1 MAGGAEVE
9 AGRVAEVIVALGEDR
24 GRRGSGYLIA
34 TGTVLTAAHVVDDA
48 VTVAVRFDADRPA
61 ERTFQASVAWR
72 HDGIHVAVLT
82 LAGAGPEE
90 VSATPL
96 GRVGEHDAEVRCSAA
111 GFPLHKLRDGDLR
124 DGDARYRDLAHV
136 FATCPA
142 FSNRRE
148 GTLELKVDVPPAS
161 VGPGRSPWEG
171 MSGAAVFSG
180 GRLVGVVAEHHTFEG
195 PGRLA
200 ASHVGRWAEVLEK
213 GLEGAELDRLESL
226 LGHRLRP
233 ADLPDVVEH
242 SSPPRTAPDEGTPR
256 PVRGVRTHAQELAR
270 GANKKKYLTEDRLP
284 FVHPQQG
291 RHPAD
296 PDNLWARLTAPSPG
310 PARGVI
316 LIGPA
321 GAGKTRT
328 CFEVAALA
336 DRADGWRVLHIA
348 ADARVTAADLV
359 AAVSMPPRQ
368 NVLLV
373 FDYLDTYAE
382 LNLTHLVD
390 ELEERESPGTR
401 VACIASVRPGRRS
414 IVERQDRRRLFE
426 WQDMCQDDDY
436 ERAVTDRILT
446 SVAPSAVAE
455 FGQVAVAA
463 LCGGRRPAVALMRAQ
478 AIESGARDGA
488 TLRELSTVGS
498 DDLSFWARQRTDEDF
513 PGSPGTGGPGGRVD
527 PAQPRTAL
535 LAAAVAAVACAQDRA
550 AVQKAVRYFLDHHE
564 GPKPATGAEG
574 VIGGLVRL
582 GWLLSSDGELDV
594 VHDTVADEFLHK
606 ACFPDGP
613 WFQGDTARELFSAA
627 LVSTRT
633 LRLAAGHVRRW
644 AADLGAEAQ
653 TDVRLVCEDWLDSH
667 ALTLGER
674 LSGPA
679 ERETGGTALL
689 TLLAGA
695 PWQSGAMA
703 AWDRLVEPWLR
714 TAGQESPPLVRNLF
728 ANAVRN
734 TSDAV
739 PERLAAAALDWLR
752 HHRDQAEARGVVEA
766 LARAT
771 GLPDEQRAA
780 AVHEAV
786 EWLAI
791 HGVGPRN
798 RPVFVALLD
807 RDDLTAD
814 VMERV
819 LDLGLTGIRRYLPV
833 AATVHLLRTVLYRTD
848 LTRDRLDR
856 AVRLGHLW
864 LTSHKGK
871 PEASFVLRPLLTR
884 PETDAPWHAGT
895 IGHALAWLKVQDTSR
910 EASFVV
916 GHVLAHPHLAAG
928 DVERAVGHAA
938 RWLVAQGTS
947 ADASFVLRPLL
958 SRDDPER
965 IWTAEATAAAV
976 MWLEHHTTREDAAYV
991 LRSLLDHP
999 ALPPA
1004 LTAPVAE
1011 RALAWLAAHHR
1022 AARSVLPGLLAL
1034 PGPHGPDACAAA
1046 LGWLEVHHATLEA
1059 CYVLDPVLDHPALDG
1074 QRAEDAIGYA
1084 LAWLAGHGTS
1094 DAASFVFRRLLA
1106 RDDLADDVT
1115 AAAVGSALTW
1125 LEPRHTDAEAR
1136 FVLGAVL
1143 RHPEPGQHPG
1153 QEGHPG
1159 QERAITFALAWLRA
1173 HGTADH
1179 AGYVLRRLLGH
1190 PDGHPAAQDT
1200 DPDPDP
1206 EWADEAVR
1214 HAFRWLEIHHVGRQA
1229 GLVVWPLL
1237 GQPGLDPQ
1245 QRCRA
1250 AELALQRLV
1259 DHPSELGSQRV
1270 RQLCRLGEVPPEL
1283 GARIADQA
1291 LALMGSRRGVRELL
1305 PPVLRRR
1312 DIHPDQVAR
1321 LADRALEH
1329 LADSPTRGKWGQPL
1343 RVLLSR
1349 ADLDAERKE
1358 RAAERALEWLRANPV
1373 TTFSGLILE
1382 QLLKN
1387 GHLDAAGG
1395 DVVSM
1400 ALGWLDVHAT
1410 HTFAGN
1416 FLAELLSRP
1425 DLTPGQY
1432 DDCAAY
1438 ALRWLGT
1445 AERTDSRVPPLMEA
1459 LLHRPDRTDGS

>member
-1 MAGGAEVE
+1 MLRMAGGAEVE
-9 AGRVAEVIVALGEDR
+9 AGRVAEVIVTPRDGP

-48 VTVAVRFDADRPA
+48 LTVAVRFDADRPE
-61 ERTFQASVAWR
+61 ERTFEASVAWR

-111 GFPLHKLRDGDLR
+111 GFPLHKLRDGE
-124 DGDARYRDLAHV
+124 ARYRDVAHV

-195 PGRLA
+195 AGRLA

-213 GLEGAELDRLESL
+213 ELKGGELDRLESL
-226 LGHRLRP
+226 LGHRLRLT
-233 ADLPDVVEH
+233 DLPDVVPH
-242 SSPPRTAPDEGTPR
+242 SGPPRPARDEDARR
-256 PVRGVRTHAQELAR
+256 PARGIRTHAQELAR

-284 FVHPQQG
+284 FVHPREG

-296 PDNLWARLTAPSPG
+296 PVNLWARLTAPSPES
-310 PARGVI
+310 ARGVI

-336 DRADGWRVLHIA
+336 DRTDGWRVLHIA

-382 LNLTHLVD
+382 LNLTHVVD

-401 VACIASVRPGRRS
+401 VACIASVRPGRRG

-426 WQDMCQDDDY
+426 WQDLCQDDDY
-436 ERAVTDRILT
+436 QRAVTDRILA

-488 TLRELSTVGS
+488 TLRDLSTVGS

-513 PGSPGTGGPGGRVD
+513 PDLRDAGGPGRAG
-527 PAQPRTAL
+527 PGEPRTAL
-535 LAAAVAAVACAQDRA
+535 LAAAVAAAACAQDRA
-550 AVQKAVRYFLDHHE
+550 AVQEAVRYFLDHHE

-574 VIGGLVRL
+574 VVGGLVRL

-633 LRLAAGHVRRW
+633 LRLTASHVRRW

-653 TDVRLVCEDWLDSH
+653 TDVRMVCEDWLASQSL
-667 ALTLGER
+667 ALGER
-674 LSGPA
+674 LSGPG
-679 ERETGGTALL
+679 ERETGGTTLL

-695 PWQSGAMA
+695 PWQSGAVA

-714 TAGQESPPLVRNLF
+714 AAGQESPPLVRSLF
-728 ANAVRN
+728 ANALRN

-739 PERLAAAALDWLR
+739 PERLATAALDWLR

-766 LARAT
+766 LARAS

-780 AVHEAV
+780 ALHEAV

-807 RDDLTAD
+807 RDDLPAD
-814 VMERV
+814 VMGRV

-848 LTRDRLDR
+848 LPRARLDR

-871 PEASFVLRPLLTR
+871 PDASFLLRPLLTR
-884 PETDAPWHAGT
+884 PEADASWHADT
-895 IGHALAWLKVQDTSR
+895 IRHALAWLKVQDTSR

-938 RWLVAQGTS
+938 RWLVAHGTS

-958 SRDDPER
+958 SRDDPEQ

-976 MWLEHHTTREDAAYV
+976 MWLEHHGTREDAAYV
-991 LRSLLDHP
+991 LRPLLDHP
-999 ALPPA
+999 ALPSA
-1004 LTAPVAE
+1004 LTRPAVE
-1011 RALAWLAAHHR
+1011 RTLAWLAAHHR
-1022 AARSVLPGLLAL
+1022 AEAARSVLPGLLAL

-1046 LGWLEVHHATLEA
+1046 LGWLRAHHTTLEA
-1059 CYVLDPVLDHPALDG
+1059 CYVLDPVLDHPALEG
-1074 QRAEDAIGYA
+1074 RQGAVGAATGYA
-1084 LAWLAGHGTS
+1084 LAWLDGHGAR

-1106 RDDLADDVT
+1106 RDDLSDDCM
-1115 AAAVGSALTW
+1115 AAAVGSALSW
-1125 LEPRHTDAEAR
+1125 LEPRHTDVEAR

-1143 RHPEPGQHPG
+1143 RHLGHDRHPG
-1153 QEGHPG
+1153 HD
-1159 QERAITFALAWLRA
+1159 RAITFALAWLRA

-1179 AGYVLRRLLGH
+1179 AVYVLGRLLGH
-1190 PDGHPAAQDT
+1190 LDAHPAPDT
-1200 DPDPDP
+1200 GPDP
-1206 EWADEAVR
+1206 EWADRAVR
-1214 HAFRWLEIHHVGRQA
+1214 HAFRWLELHHAGRQA

-1237 GQPGLDPQ
+1237 GQPGLDRE
-1245 QRCRA
+1245 QRGRA
-1250 AELALQRLV
+1250 AELALRRLA
-1259 DHPSELGSQRV
+1259 DHPAELGSQRV
-1270 RQLCRLGEVPPEL
+1270 RQLCRLGEVPCDL

-1291 LALMGSRRGVRELL
+1291 LALMVSRRGVRELL
-1305 PPVLRRR
+1305 PSVLRRQ
-1312 DIHPDQVAR
+1312 DIRPDQVAA

-1329 LADSPTRGKWGQPL
+1329 LADSPAWSKWGQSL

-1349 ADLDAERKE
+1349 ADLDAERKG
-1358 RAAERALEWLRANPV
+1358 RAADLALEWLRANPT
-1373 TTFSGLILE
+1373 TTFAGLILE
-1382 QLLKN
+1382 QLLNN
-1387 GHLDAAGG
+1387 GHLATARG
-1395 DVVSM
+1395 DVVPM
-1400 ALGWLDVHAT
+1400 ALDWLGLHAT

-1416 FLAELLSRP
+1416 FLAGLLGRP

-1432 DDCAAY
+1432 DDCAAH

-1459 LLHRPDRTDGS
+1459 LLRRPDPADGA

>member
-1 MAGGAEVE
+1 MLRMAGGAEVE

-34 TGTVLTAAHVVDDA
+34 AGTVLTAAHVVDDA
-48 VTVAVRFDADRPA
+48 VTVTVRFDADRPE
-61 ERTFQASVAWR
+61 ERTFEASVAWR

-82 LAGAGPEE
+82 LAGSGPQE

-124 DGDARYRDLAHV
+124 GGDARYRDVAHV

-148 GTLELKVDVPPAS
+148 GTLELKVDVPPES

-213 GLEGAELDRLESL
+213 ELKGAELDRLESL

-242 SSPPRTAPDEGTPR
+242 SGPPRTAPDEGAPR

-296 PDNLWARLTAPSPG
+296 PENLWARLTAPSPG

-359 AAVSMPPRQ
+359 AAVSMAPWQ

-513 PGSPGTGGPGGRVD
+513 PGSSGSGGPGSGSSGTGGPGRVD
-527 PAQPRTAL
+527 LAQPRTAL

-550 AVQKAVRYFLDHHE
+550 AVQEAVRYFLDHHE
-564 GPKPATGAEG
+564 GPKSATGAEG
-574 VIGGLVRL
+574 VVGGLVRL

-667 ALTLGER
+667 ALALGER

-848 LTRDRLDR
+848 LPRDRLDR

-864 LTSHKGK
+864 LASHKGK

-938 RWLVAQGTS
+938 RWLVAHGTT

-976 MWLEHHTTREDAAYV
+976 MWLEHHATREDADYV

-1004 LTAPVAE
+1004 LTRPVVE
-1011 RALAWLAAHHR
+1011 RTFAWLTAHHR
-1022 AARSVLPGLLAL
+1022 AEAARSVLPGLLAL
-1034 PGPHGPDACAAA
+1034 PGPHGPDACAVA
-1046 LGWLEVHHATLEA
+1046 LGWLEVHHTTPEA
-1059 CYVLDPVLDHPALDG
+1059 CYVLDRVLDHPALDG

-1084 LAWLAGHGTS
+1084 LAWLAGHGTG
-1094 DAASFVFRRLLA
+1094 DAASFVFRRLLV
-1106 RDDLADDVT
+1106 RDDLSADVT
-1115 AAAVGSALTW
+1115 AAAVGAALTW
-1125 LEPRHTDAEAR
+1125 LEPRHTDEEAR
-1136 FVLGAVL
+1136 FVLGNLL
-1143 RHPEPGQHPG
+1143 RHP
-1153 QEGHPG
+1153 GHD
-1159 QERAITFALAWLRA
+1159 RAITFAFAWLRA
-1173 HGTADH
+1173 NGTADH
-1179 AGYVLRRLLGH
+1179 AVYVLGRLLSH
-1190 PDGHPAAQDT
+1190 PDAPPGPDTGSDPAWT
-1200 DPDPDP
+1200 DG
-1206 EWADEAVR
+1206 AVR
-1214 HAFRWLEIHHVGRQA
+1214 HAFRWLEIHHTSRQA

-1237 GQPGLDPQ
+1237 RQRGLDAE
-1245 QRCRA
+1245 QRRRA
-1250 AELALQRLV
+1250 AELALRRLA
-1259 DHPSELGSQRV
+1259 DHPEELGSRRV
-1270 RQLCRLGEVPPEL
+1270 GYLCRLGDVPPDL

-1291 LALMGSRRGVRELL
+1291 LALVDSRRTVQELL
-1305 PPVLRRR
+1305 PSVLWRR
-1312 DIHPDQVAR
+1312 DIRPDQVAR
-1321 LADRALEH
+1321 LADRALDHMAE
-1329 LADSPTRGKWGQPL
+1329 SPTGTKWGQSL
-1343 RVLLSR
+1343 RFLLSR
-1349 ADLDAERKE
+1349 ADLDVERKE
-1358 RAAERALEWLRANPV
+1358 RAAERALEYLRAKR
-1373 TTFSGLILE
+1373 TTPFAGLILE

-1387 GHLDAAGG
+1387 GHLDAVGSE
-1395 DVVSM
+1395 VVSM
-1400 ALGWLDVHAT
+1400 ALDWLDVHAT

-1416 FLAELLSRP
+1416 FLVELLSRP
-1425 DLTPGQY
+1425 ELTPGQY

-1459 LLHRPDRTDGS
+1459 LLHRPDPADGS